1 MTIAIGEPI
10 MSKTLVLLTI
20 LLAACT
26 ATEEE
31 VITTSIDVDQSE
43 LAALLNDIDTLSNNT
58 LPVSKIL
65 ELAISTPMDEE
76 LQDRFAYAFNGSDEE
91 IQIHVWCEQVDWVH
105 LYFSSTSREL
115 IAALEKT
122 NMTYARD
129 DDTWPAIRK
138 A

>member
-1 MTIAIGEPI
+1 
-10 MSKTLVLLTI
+10 MSKTLILLTV

-31 VITTSIDVDQSE
+31 VITTSVDVDQSE
-43 LAALLNDIDTLSNNT
+43 LPALLNDIDTLSNNT
-58 LPVSKIL
+58 LPVREIL

-76 LQDRFAYAFNGSDEE
+76 LQDRFAFAFNGSDEE
-91 IQIHVWCEQVDWVH
+91 IQIHVWREQVDWVH

-115 IAALEKT
+115 IDALEKT

-129 DDTWPAIRK
+129 DDT
-138 A
+138 